1 MLKLGILLFSFFFS
15 VVYAQSDEL
24 KLRNEE
30 KPYLGKILLIKED
43 VVRFKLDSTNFVFE
57 FDKSN
62 IDYIK
67 SASGNITKFSD
78 KEIEKL
84 PEKPVE
90 YDGILGAGY
99 KSLGLYF
106 SFQFTGEQN
115 ISVSGFT
122 GKVDV
127 KAAAAMGIEFDLI
140 NVMDY
145 LRIGPGL
152 MYYFPRTVRNTEA
165 SFNFVPIYGFI
176 KYGSDRLN
184 RVSFYFMGALGYNI
198 FSGNSEYSG
207 DFKMDGDIYYGF
219 GAGLIFSDRLDVRG
233 FYNRNQGNIEL
244 PEPFGSTK
252 IIYSF
257 YAIYLGYRI

>member
-1 MLKLGILLFSFFFS
+1 MIKLGILLFLFFFS
-15 VVYAQSDEL
+15 LVYAQSDEL

-30 KPYLGKILLIKED
+30 KPYLGRVLLIKQD

-67 SASGNITKFSD
+67 SASGKIIRFNGQ
-78 KEIEKL
+78 EIEHL
-84 PEKPVE
+84 PEEPVDH
-90 YDGILGAGY
+90 DGILRAGY
-99 KSLGLYF
+99 RNLGLYF

-115 ISVSGFT
+115 ISLSGFS

-127 KAAAAMGIEFDLI
+127 RPAAAMGIEFDLI
-140 NVMDY
+140 NVMNY
-145 LRIGPGL
+145 LRVGPGV

-176 KYGSDRLN
+176 KYGSDRFN

-207 DFKMDGDIYYGF
+207 DFKMDGDIYYGV
-219 GAGLIFSDRLDVRG
+219 GAGLIFNDRLDVRG
-233 FYNRNQGNIEL
+233 FYNRNQGDIKL
-244 PEPFGSTK
+244 PEPFGITK
-252 IIYSF
+252 IKYSF